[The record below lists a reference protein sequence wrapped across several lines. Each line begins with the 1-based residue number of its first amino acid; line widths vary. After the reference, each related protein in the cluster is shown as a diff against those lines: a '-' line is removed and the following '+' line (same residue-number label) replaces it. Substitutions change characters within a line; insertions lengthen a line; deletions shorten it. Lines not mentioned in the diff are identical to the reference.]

1 MNPIYKFELSNG
13 NSENILTEDNL
24 LRGWYISTDGTL
36 IADPEYILSYYLPVT
51 PGQTYYLKTQDGS
64 QPSRGS
70 ILTIYDENK
79 TRIGFFINY
88 LVSGL
93 MPSNARFVRLSL
105 CDDSFSGYSLSTVNS
120 YVGGERRV
128 YPLYA
133 ANLAKEY
140 EIERGQQFYREKL
153 NGTLQ
158 FVDDDFDFIK
168 NSPFETQFELNIY
181 ISKDAGVHWSNYWRG
196 EFYKT
201 DGKINEDDKTFD
213 VSPSPLDD
221 YTTILAGMEREYNL
235 IDLLPEINNV
245 KISKRPLVQV
255 YVPGESVI
263 SCFLSGMYWEQDCE
277 AVEDETA
284 LINDYYFAL
293 SAGRRLIDVSGGP
306 SGMPSFFDG
315 NTPSNIQESF
325 SFTKGNYTFSYSY
338 AVGSQGTQALWMI
351 TNNVGGQQWSKTLV
365 NQQPSPIPYEI
376 QLTPVSG
383 TGASGTITAYL
394 HDIKVYA
401 RYLLDVESIAGVE
414 THELPVDDIV
424 ADNRNYKRAI
434 GYGLSNIIAF
444 STNTSNT
451 PTEWGLK
458 EPGVYYKEP
467 YIAIGVKYFPVG
479 RSHWGDVSIWFTF
492 SAVDWV
498 FETLGRKDYVL
509 KDAFPLASVIN
520 VLLNKIEPGIDHIG
534 TADYSQ
540 LLYGTTP
547 ITDQVFEL
555 FVTQKSNILAGDY
568 QTPAQKAPITLK
580 MVTDMLRDCFCAY
593 WYVENGKFK
602 IEHIKWF
609 KNGGRYTGTPAISH
623 DLTVERVTRNG
634 KNWAFETSKY
644 EYAKQNMPERYQ
656 FGWMDDV
663 TDVFEGVPIEVKSK
677 FVERGNIEEITVS
690 NFNPDVDYMLLNPG
704 ACSRDGFAL
713 LGAITNP
720 DTGEKE
726 LPFVSRTI
734 NGVTVVNQNGYLTFY
749 NLLPIYYIYDLPAYN
764 VNINGNDV
772 TASGIKR
779 NKHQSVRFPV
789 VDDPNPMQLIK
800 TNIGNGQI
808 QKLLINLSSRNVD
821 ATLVYDTYNYNE

>member
-1 MNPIYKFELSNG
+1 MNPIYKFELSG
-13 NSENILTEDNL
+13 A
-24 LRGWYISTDGTL
+24 GSTQQ
-36 IADPEYILSYYLPVT
+36 AKPRY
-51 PGQTYYLKTQDGS
+51 GS
-64 QPSRGS
+64 
-70 ILTIYDENK
+70 D
-79 TRIGFFINY
+79 
-88 LVSGL
+88 
-93 MPSNARFVRLSL
+93 
-105 CDDSFSGYSLSTVNS
+105 
-120 YVGGERRV
+120 
-128 YPLYA
+128 
-133 ANLAKEY
+133 LAKEY
-140 EIERGQQFYREKL
+140 APEQGEMFYRAKL
-153 NGTLQ
+153 VGNLQ
-158 FVDDDFDFIK
+158 FVGADYDYI
-168 NSPFETQFELNIY
+168 SGSAFETQFVVTIY
-181 ISKDAGVHWSNYWRG
+181 ISWNGGASWTQYWRG
-196 EFYKT
+196 VFYKT
-201 DGKINEDDKTFD
+201 DCKINIDDKVIEVNPTVIDEYTD
-213 VSPSPLDD
+213 V
-221 YTTILAGMEREYNL
+221 LAGMDKEYNL

-293 SAGRRLIDVSGGP
+293 AAGRRLIDVSGGP

-338 AVGSQGTQALWMI
+338 SVGSQGTQALWMI

-401 RYLLDVESIAGVE
+401 RYLLDVESIAGVA
-414 THELPVDDIV
+414 TYELPVDDIV

-498 FETLGRKDYVL
+498 LEASGRKDYVL

-520 VLLNKIEPGIDHIG
+520 VLLEKIAPGISHQAN
-534 TADYSQ
+534 TQYSQ
-540 LLYGTTP
+540 FLYSTYNP
-547 ITDQVFEL
+547 ISSKTFSL
-555 FVTQKSNILAGDY
+555 YITQKSNILAGDY
-568 QTPAQKAPITLK
+568 TQPAQKAPITLR
-580 MVTDMLRDCFCAY
+580 MVTDMLRQCFQAY

-602 IEHIKWF
+602 VEHVKWF
-609 KNGGRYTGTPAISH
+609 KNGGRYSGSASVSH
-623 DLTVERVTRNG
+623 DLTVESVTRLG
-634 KNWAFETSKY
+634 KKWAFATSKIEY
-644 EYAKQNMPERYQ
+644 EKDTLPERYQ

-663 TDVFEGVPIEVKSK
+663 TNVFEGNPIEIRSRFVKQ
-677 FVERGNIEEITVS
+677 GNIEDVNVV
-690 NFNPDVDYMLLNPG
+690 NFNSDVDYMLLNPS
-704 ACSRDGFAL
+704 ACSKDGFAL
-713 LGAITNP
+713 LATVYNSQ
-720 DTGEKE
+720 TGMHEI
-726 LPFVSRTI
+726 PFSQQTVD
-734 NGVTVVNQNGYLTFY
+734 GVTYINQNGMLAFI
-749 NLLPIYYIYDLPAYN
+749 NLIPDYWLWNLPAYDIV
-764 VNINGNDV
+764 VNGETV
-772 TASGIKR
+772 TAYGIKR
-779 NKHQSVRFPV
+779 GKLQEVQFPV
-789 VDDPNPMQLIK
+789 AGDPDPMQLIR
-800 TNIGNGQI
+800 TYLGNGQI
-808 QKLLINLSSRNVD
+808 QKISINLSSRSAR
-821 ATLVYDTYNYNE
+821 ATLQYDTYQINE